1 MKIHPGREYRDRK
14 GRKVIIL
21 REMRTD
27 DAHRFLGVTVE
38 ESGLECRAPFA
49 GRAWIETPC
58 DTACNSRP
66 AWSRALRRARVD

>member
-27 DAHRFLGVTVE
+27 EAHRFLGVTVE
-38 ESGLECRAPFA
+38 ASGHEAHDTWNEE
-49 GRAWIETPC
+49 GRC
-58 DTACNSRP
+58 D
-66 AWSRALRRARVD
+66 VDGRHSQWDIVGVWA